1 MVTPR
6 GASLL
11 PLPCWK
17 ATATRCLRV
26 IIELRS
32 LVVSYHDDWV
42 NFSSISFSR
51 TPYWWR
57 TCQLP
62 KKPLSAFSRCCPNI
76 IAAGLSEQDDF
87 FFSKKFLCQKKDK
100 RKFIQSSS
108 WEKKCVSKRRRAPKK
123 IPLSEKNQFFVFS
136 EFFLQRKT
144 TRSNFKSYY
153 QMKTIKETLCAFVC
167 VIPLEIGRRSWKQSS
182 IFLIDFG
189 SDLFWLFFFC
199 PVTWSHQCQTD
210 RNVIVTV
217 KWPKSLK

>member
-1 MVTPR
+1 MLGKKSNKWHISLLRWSWKPLDGMVTPR

-11 PLPCWK
+11 PLLAGRQLPLGV
-17 ATATRCLRV
+17 LRV
-26 IIELRS
+26 IIKDPIELRS
-32 LVVSYHDDWV
+32 LVVSYRDDWV

-123 IPLSEKNQFFVFS
+123 VLSR
-136 EFFLQRKT
+136 RKT
-144 TRSNFKSYY
+144 
-153 QMKTIKETLCAFVC
+153 
-167 VIPLEIGRRSWKQSS
+167 SS
-182 IFLIDFG
+182 L
-189 SDLFWLFFFC
+189 SSANFFFNLYFLDSFHFSWIR
-199 PVTWSHQCQTD
+199 TSL
-210 RNVIVTV
+210 IVTV
-217 KWPKSLK
+217 ILVAVSLIRFLINWEC